1 MHSLRAYLEG
11 NFQECL
17 HAIEAGDLL
26 TQKDL
31 ESQFYVGRQLA
42 QIGQVE
48 KAINLLHR
56 VIDDGFLCSSSL
68 TRDPWFSSLRS
79 SPAFAELLRQ
89 AEACRSQAH
98 AAFLEAGG
106 PQTLNL
112 ALAAPNL

>member
-1 MHSLRAYLEG
+1 MYSLRAYLEG

-17 HAIEAGDLL
+17 HAIEAGDSL

-48 KAINLLHR
+48 KAISLLQH
-56 VIDDGFLCSSSL
+56 VIDEGFLCSSSL
-68 TRDPWFSSLRS
+68 ARDPWFSSLRS
-79 SPAFAELLRQ
+79 SPAYAELLRH
-89 AEACRSQAH
+89 AEVRRSQAH
-98 AAFLEAGG
+98 AAFLEAAG

-112 ALAAPNL
+112 TLAASNL